1 MNDGAWPR
9 PATPLGFDLLATHP
23 RPGDRNRRGEER
35 YAFLEALLC
44 AGDALIVTYAGRDP
58 RSNLELPPA
67 APLAELIDTL
77 VAMTGNATDA
87 LVVQHPLQPFGS
99 AYFAGGD
106 TRLFSFDAE
115 HCLQVSAPEAPAFL
129 RREVRVDALGIDEI
143 DLPELQRFFAHPV
156 RHFLRERLGV
166 HLEETEELLD
176 IHEPFVPNALEAYRL
191 REAQFA
197 GLVAGQSIDDVT
209 ALLHARGWL
218 PQGVAGDLAVRS
230 ALEQALPLWQS
241 AQAWLE
247 AACQPDCAVE
257 FAAHG
262 IRLSGRLDG
271 LTDRGLWRVRHGKLR
286 AKDRLRLWLDHL
298 LLNVA
303 APAGVPLHSSLIAR
317 DAFMQ
322 LVPEA
327 RAREVLADL
336 LALYRDGLLQALPF
350 YPETAWAWL
359 EQKNWRREWEG
370 DRFNDK
376 PGERDEAYIRLALRD
391 NPKDPLGAEFQQLAA
406 RILGPLQHAMKVGD
420 G

>member
-1 MNDGAWPR
+1 
-9 PATPLGFDLLATHP
+9 
-23 RPGDRNRRGEER
+23 
-35 YAFLEALLC
+35 
-44 AGDALIVTYAGRDP
+44 
-58 RSNLELPPA
+58 
-67 APLAELIDTL
+67 
-77 VAMTGNATDA
+77 
-87 LVVQHPLQPFGS
+87 
-99 AYFAGGD
+99 
-106 TRLFSFDAE
+106 
-115 HCLQVSAPEAPAFL
+115 
-129 RREVRVDALGIDEI
+129 
-143 DLPELQRFFAHPV
+143 
-156 RHFLRERLGV
+156 
-166 HLEETEELLD
+166 
-176 IHEPFVPNALEAYRL
+176 
-191 REAQFA
+191 
-197 GLVAGQSIDDVT
+197 VAGQSIDDVT